1 VNAVSFS
8 GETMPELPDLV
19 YLEKHLKPLL
29 RGQQIAGVEV
39 HEPIVLRMLLP
50 GDFAQALAGATF
62 GEVRRHGPFLVIG
75 LSNQKDL
82 VIHPMLAGR
91 LQWAAATDKT
101 LASCALTL
109 HCTPSRHSLRY
120 LDDKKM
126 GKIYLTAAGDYD
138 KIPRFNQQG
147 PEIFSDEFTF
157 EYFQEQIRRNRK
169 QVRVFLMDQSLISCI
184 GNAYADEILF
194 RAGIHP
200 KTFCYQLDEIENERL
215 YRAIREVM
223 QWGIDEVEKAQQP
236 LEVKVRGHMRVR
248 NRKDQSC
255 PKCGIKIRRAGV
267 LGYDAFFCPACQP
280 LKRGQFLDWRALQ
293 NK

>member
-1 VNAVSFS
+1 
-8 GETMPELPDLV
+8 MPELPDLV

-29 RGQQIAGVEV
+29 RGQQIAGIEV

-50 GDFAQALAGATF
+50 GDFAQALTGATF
-62 GEVRRHGPFLVIG
+62 VDVRRHGPFLIFN
-75 LSNQKDL
+75 LSGQKDL

-91 LQWAAATDKT
+91 LQWAAETSKAS
-101 LASCALTL
+101 ASCALTL
-109 HCTPSRHSLRY
+109 HCTPGRQSLRY

-126 GKIYLTAAGDYD
+126 GKVYLTAAGGYD

-147 PEIFSDEFTF
+147 PDIISDEFTL
-157 EYFQEQIRRNRK
+157 EYFQRQIKRNRK
-169 QVRVFLMDQSLISCI
+169 QVRVFLMDQSIISCI

-200 KTFCYQLDEIENERL
+200 KTFCYQLDEAENERL
-215 YRAIREVM
+215 YRAVRDVM
-223 QWGIDEVEKAQQP
+223 QWGIEEVEKAQQP
-236 LEVKVRGHMRVR
+236 LEVKVREHVRVR
-248 NRKDQSC
+248 NRKDQPC
-255 PKCGIKIRRAGV
+255 PKCGTKIRRAGV

-280 LKRGQFLDWRALQ
+280 LKRGQFLDWRELK